1 MKPDRDQFTKGEW
14 TVIQNHRTPRQVQ
27 QYLRTISYNFEEE
40 GETVL
45 SFRQVVR
52 RKKGHCLET
61 SLVAAVILEQHGYP
75 PWLMSLE
82 SADHL
87 DHVIFVYKGASGWGS
102 VARSRDAGL
111 HGRKP
116 IFRSARDLAL
126 SYFDP
131 YVDFTGRITG
141 YAVADLTDLG
151 RYDWRF
157 AKTKMSKVENF
168 LVDYPHKKIISS
180 DRRYEQLRK
189 RYAEFR
195 EKYPTRQATYFDNR
209 HTWT

>member
-87 DHVIFVYKGASGWGS
+87 DHVIFVYKSATGWGS

>member
-87 DHVIFVYKGASGWGS
+87 DHVIFVYKSDTGWGS

>member
-1 MKPDRDQFTKGEW
+1 MKPDRTQFTKTEW
-14 TVIQNHRTPRQVQ
+14 DIIQKHRTPLQVQ
-27 QYLRTISYNFEEE
+27 KYLRTISYNFEEE

-61 SLVAAVILEQHGYP
+61 AMVAAVMLEQQGYP
-75 PWLMSLE
+75 PLLMSFE
-82 SADHL
+82 SVDNL
-87 DHVIFVYKGASGWGS
+87 DHVICVYKAETGWGS

-126 SYFDP
+126 SYVEP
-131 YVDFTGRITG
+131 YIDYTGRITG
-141 YAVADLTDLG
+141 FAVADLSELG

-157 AKTKMSKVENF
+157 AKTKLSKVENF
-168 LVDYPHKKIISS
+168 LVYYPHQPIKSS

-189 RYAEFR
+189 RYVAFR
-195 EKYPTRQATYFDNR
+195 EQYPKRQATYFDNR
-209 HTWT
+209 DTWT